1 MKHPILN
8 LYMYF
13 YRTLASLRN
22 RIAATRILFEALLSS
37 LDNFVK
43 RANINLPKFSLEM
56 SVDNTVQLAQDLPQL
71 GIEVVFDAVVSP
83 S

>member
-1 MKHPILN
+1 
-8 LYMYF
+8 MYF

-43 RANINLPKFSLEM
+43 RANINLPKLSLEM